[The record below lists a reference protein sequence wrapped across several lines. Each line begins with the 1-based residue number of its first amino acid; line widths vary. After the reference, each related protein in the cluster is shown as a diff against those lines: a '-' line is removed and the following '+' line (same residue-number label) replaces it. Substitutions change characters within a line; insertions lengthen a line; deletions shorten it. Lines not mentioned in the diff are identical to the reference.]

1 MVEAT
6 TPPNPADP
14 SDERRSTPDPTLL
27 TIDSIRREITMLTEL
42 FTTRLDGMRELV
54 NTQINDAEK
63 VRNERLQSQRD
74 LFETMID
81 DAEKIRNERLNSVD
95 ALMERSEEQRREQ
108 KADTKAA
115 VDAALDSQKEATA
128 KMEKSI
134 SDQITSLLA
143 NFTTSIAGLAG
154 NVSDLKDRLT
164 VLESVKQGQVEQKAE
179 ARAITAGQIAAIGAA
194 IALAGLV
201 IGIFVYLG
209 GSP

>member
-42 FTTRLDGMRELV
+42 FNTRLDGMKELV

-63 VRNERLQSQRD
+63 VRNERLQALRD
-74 LFETMID
+74 LTETMIE
-81 DAEKIRNERLNSVD
+81 DAEKVRNERLASVD
-95 ALMERSEEQRREQ
+95 ALMEKAEEQRREQ

-134 SDQITSLLA
+134 SDQITSLLH
-143 NFTTSIAGLAG
+143 NFNTSIASLAG

-164 VLESVKQGQVEQKAE
+164 VLESVKQGQTEQKTEGRLTTGTVVGVA
-179 ARAITAGQIAAIGAA
+179 AAIIGFLSL
-194 IALAGLV
+194 IAVVV
-201 IGIFVYLG
+201 IANMGTG
-209 GSP
+209 